1 MGPIYND
8 ELYHFGVIGMKWG
21 KRKYDGHVLTD
32 KEKKGISKE
41 YTKHMTKATN
51 NVKKQE
57 FNIHVNAY
65 NKAANA
71 MNNGGIDKFNKQ
83 QEKKYGSNYMNR
95 NGYESDYMKLFDA
108 AYTKHRTK
116 TVNDILKNDK
126 NFKKGQ
132 ELVNK
137 YKMLDWNQL
146 AKDNQQFIK

>member
-1 MGPIYND
+1 MQVYNT

-41 YTKHMTKATN
+41 YKSHMNKVIN

-57 FNIHVNAY
+57 SKIHVEAY
-65 NKAANA
+65 NKSADA

-83 QEKKYGSNYMNR
+83 QKAKYGSKFMYR
-95 NGYESDYMKLFDA
+95 EGYVKDYEKLFDTM
-108 AYTKHRTK
+108 YTKNRNELVKNLT
-116 TVNDILKNDK
+116 KNDK

-137 YKMLDWNQL
+137 YKMLEWNKL
-146 AKDNQQFIK
+146 AKDNTQIMR